1 MSPVEL
7 ENTSWAG
14 AIPPAQGLYNPELE
28 KDACGVG
35 FMVHVKGKR
44 SHKILSDASHIL
56 CNMTHRGASG
66 ADIRDGDGAGVMLS
80 IPHQFFVNETSRELG
95 ITLPAEGQYAAG
107 NLFMKGDPESVAETK
122 KVFEQLA
129 EALHLKIQGTRN

>member
-1 MSPVEL
+1 MSPIEM

-35 FMVHVKGKR
+35 FMVHVKGVR
-44 SHKILSDASHIL
+44 SHKILSEASSIL

-66 ADIRDGDGAGVMLS
+66 ADIRDGDGAGK
-80 IPHQFFVNETSRELG
+80 FFIL
-95 ITLPAEGQYAAG
+95 L
-107 NLFMKGDPESVAETK
+107 L
-122 KVFEQLA
+122 L
-129 EALHLKIQGTRN
+129 

>member
-1 MSPVEL
+1 MSPIEM

-35 FMVHVKGKR
+35 FMVHVKGVR
-44 SHKILSDASHIL
+44 SHKILSEASSIL

-66 ADIRDGDGAGVMLS
+66 ADIRDGDGAGK
-80 IPHQFFVNETSRELG
+80 FFVVVAVINDILKK
-95 ITLPAEGQYAAG
+95 
-107 NLFMKGDPESVAETK
+107 KGVTYRCHVRYSSSI
-122 KVFEQLA
+122 FRQ
-129 EALHLKIQGTRN
+129 

>member
-1 MSPVEL
+1 MSPV

-35 FMVHVKGKR
+35 FMVHVKGVR
-44 SHKILSDASHIL
+44 SHKILSEASSIL

-66 ADIRDGDGAGVMLS
+66 ADIRDGDGAGKS
-80 IPHQFFVNETSRELG
+80 IFLNV
-95 ITLPAEGQYAAG
+95 
-107 NLFMKGDPESVAETK
+107 
-122 KVFEQLA
+122 
-129 EALHLKIQGTRN
+129 LHLINFTYMLY